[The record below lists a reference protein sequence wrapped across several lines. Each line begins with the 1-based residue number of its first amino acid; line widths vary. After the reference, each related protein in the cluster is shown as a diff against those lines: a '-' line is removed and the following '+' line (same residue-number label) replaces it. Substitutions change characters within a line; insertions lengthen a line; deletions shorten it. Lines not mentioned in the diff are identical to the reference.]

1 MVQQMLAI
9 SIKDLLKSIRQRLDG
24 AIAVARAAEACAEA
38 GDVERG
44 GSDLARCGAAA
55 LRGNDAAQRC
65 EPTESVRGAL
75 TSRRFGGPPR
85 AMATA
90 ASYAQS
96 QPKLRKL
103 LSCRQLG

>member
-1 MVQQMLAI
+1 MVQQMPAI

-24 AIAVARAAEACAEA
+24 AIAVARAAEA
-38 GDVERG
+38 GDVERAVAILL
-44 GSDLARCGAAA
+44 DAEQPLC
-55 LRGNDAAQRC
+55 NDATQRC
-65 EPTESVRGAL
+65 EPTGSVRGAL